1 MTPTSKVVGDL
12 AQFMVQNKLDDR
24 DVLMKAEELDFP
36 SSVVEFMQGYL
47 GQPHG
52 GFPEP
57 FRTKV
62 SEVKWIKGALRSEN
76 SRLGQ
81 IGDHRDSSEN
91 EKLP

>member
-12 AQFMVQNKLDDR
+12 AQFMVQNKLDER
-24 DVLMKAEELDFP
+24 DVLSQAEELDFP
-36 SSVVEFMQGYL
+36 TSVVEFLQGHL

-62 SEVKWIKGALRSEN
+62 SKNIRGDCLYCHLARLAL
-76 SRLGQ
+76 
-81 IGDHRDSSEN
+81 
-91 EKLP
+91 